1 MQQSVDQLEQQ
12 RSELYG
18 ELAQTGDFRRGNVA
32 KNFRRCGKKGCA
44 CADPDHSGHG
54 PRHLL
59 TRSVEGKTKSTHL
72 RPGPELEKA
81 EHEVGNYKRFRA
93 LVDEIVDVNEQI
105 CDERPVPI
113 ADNAHPVED
122 VQKKGSKNPSR
133 RTSPR
138 K

>member
-1 MQQSVDQLEQQ
+1 MRQMVDQLEQQ

-18 ELAQTGDFRRGNVA
+18 ELANTGDFRRGNVA
-32 KNFRRCGKKGCA
+32 ENFRRCGKKGCV
-44 CADPDHSGHG
+44 CADPDHPGHG

-81 EHEVGNYKRFRA
+81 QLEVVNYKRFRT
-93 LVDEIVDVNEQI
+93 LVNEIVDVNEQI
-105 CDERPVPI
+105 CDERPVAI
-113 ADNAHPVED
+113 ADNANSVAD
-122 VQKKGSKNPSR
+122 VQKKGSKKSSKR
-133 RTSPR
+133 SSPR